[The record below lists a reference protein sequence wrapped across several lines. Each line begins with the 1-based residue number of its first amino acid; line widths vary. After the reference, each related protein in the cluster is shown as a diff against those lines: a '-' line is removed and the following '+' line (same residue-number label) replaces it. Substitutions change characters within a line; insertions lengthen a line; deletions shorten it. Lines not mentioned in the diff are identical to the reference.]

1 MSLFSIALG
10 TSSIVQGASA
20 CVPYILVTCGFS
32 FVTGGFLL
40 FDPLDLSADLQ
51 MGVDSALKYELDDK
65 GWQEFMNRKA
75 VRGGEHALTSPRS
88 PQGFPDDTLTPQ

>member
-10 TSSIVQGASA
+10 TFRIVQGASA
-20 CVPYILVTCGFS
+20 CVVLMLVTCGFS

-51 MGVDSALKYELDDK
+51 MGVDGALKYELDD
-65 GWQEFMNRKA
+65 RA
-75 VRGGEHALTSPRS
+75 DRS
-88 PQGFPDDTLTPQ
+88 L